1 MKLLTKYNRV
11 SLLTTIFVIAVA
23 GFVYYFTI
31 SYILTGQVDKDLL
44 VEEHEIFDYVKLNHK
59 LPQVFKSDDLKIH
72 FEAINADTVNRRFL
86 DSRYF
91 DEREHEE
98 ESGRTLISS
107 VNVETQPYRIV
118 ITESR
123 VETDYLI
130 RFIFFI
136 TLGIIFLLLSVL
148 LVLNRVLMRKLW
160 HPFYLM
166 LQEIKQFNLTA
177 SKGITNPDT
186 EIEEFAD
193 LNREVTAMSQ
203 RVLQDYQSLKS
214 FVENAA
220 HELMTPLAVVNSKLD
235 TLVQGSALTDRQ
247 GKLISEVYDTLG
259 KMKRLNRSMLL
270 LSRIENKLL
279 PEQDDLELATFI
291 EQKIAEFQ
299 ELLAAREIAVLLK
312 LQPYTIR
319 INRDLLAI
327 LLNNL
332 IGNAILHNY
341 SQGSL
346 TIDLDGREL
355 TISNTGT
362 SPALDEQTIFQRFHK
377 STASEGTGL
386 GLTLAKEICESYG
399 YKICYAYEN
408 GLHIF
413 SIIFKD

>member
-23 GFVYYFTI
+23 GFIYYFTI
-31 SYILTGQVDKDLL
+31 SYILTSQVDKDLL
-44 VEEHEIFDYVKLNHK
+44 VEEHEIFDYVELNRK

-72 FEAINADTVNRRFL
+72 FEAIGADTVNRRFL
-86 DSRYF
+86 DSRYY
-91 DEREHEE
+91 DEHEHEE

-107 VNVETQPYRIV
+107 VKVGLQRYRII

-177 SKGITNPDT
+177 SKGITNPAT
-186 EIEEFAD
+186 EIEEFVD

-203 RVLQDYQSLKS
+203 RVLQDYQSLKG

-235 TLVQGSALTDRQ
+235 TLVQGSALTDQQ

-270 LSRIENKLL
+270 LSRIENKLM
-279 PEQDDLELATFI
+279 PEQEDIELGTYI
-291 EQKIAEFQ
+291 DEKIIEFQ
-299 ELLAAREIAVLLK
+299 ELLAAREITVSQKLLPFT
-312 LQPYTIR
+312 LR

-332 IGNAILHNY
+332 IGNAILHNHPQGTLAIKLNE
-341 SQGSL
+341 SQ
-346 TIDLDGREL
+346 L
-355 TISNTGT
+355 TISNTSAF
-362 SPALDEQTIFQRFHK
+362 SPLDEQLIFQRFHK
-377 STASEGTGL
+377 SAASEGTGL

-399 YKICYAYEN
+399 FGIHYTYEN
-408 GLHIF
+408 DLHTF
-413 SIIFKD
+413 SIDLKS